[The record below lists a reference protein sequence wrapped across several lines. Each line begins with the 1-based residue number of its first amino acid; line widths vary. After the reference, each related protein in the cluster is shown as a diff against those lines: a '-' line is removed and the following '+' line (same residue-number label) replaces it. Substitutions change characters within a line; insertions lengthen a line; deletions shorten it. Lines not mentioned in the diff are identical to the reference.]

1 MSFQIVLTASINLN
15 GTFVKLTD
23 AETRRRQYLEA
34 LAALLATAD
43 PIVGGITLIENT
55 GADLTPFEQL
65 IVRENPFQRKVELI
79 SLRLNDFPVEYG
91 IGYGEFRLLDEGI
104 ARSKLI
110 GPGTHIVKLTGRLR
124 VRNLTA
130 ILHRLPPS
138 LDLALD
144 IAPYKDPRD
153 GFVDTRLMVISQSFY
168 TRRIAGMYQN
178 VNGSQNITAEH
189 CLYQVVRSSPGANI
203 LPRLPLEPRWSGY
216 SGSTGMQYDSLWMR
230 LRYPARV
237 ARRVANRLF
246 NRPDL
251 RKVWGALA

>member
-1 MSFQIVLTASINLN
+1 MVLTASIIPN

-23 AETRRRQYLEA
+23 ADTRRRQYLEA

-43 PIVGGITLIENT
+43 PIVDGITFIENT
-55 GADLTPFEQL
+55 GADLALFEQL
-65 IVRENPFQRKVELI
+65 IARENPFQKKVELI

-91 IGYGEFRLLDEGI
+91 IGYGEFWLLDEGI
-104 ARSKLI
+104 AQSKLI
-110 GPGTHIVKLTGRLR
+110 VPGTHIVKLTGRLR
-124 VRNLTA
+124 VRNLPA

-168 TRRIAGMYQN
+168 ASRIAGMYQQ
-178 VNGSQNITAEH
+178 VNGSQNVTAEH
-189 CLYQVVRSSPGANI
+189 CLYQVVRNSPGANI

-216 SGSTGMQYDSLWMR
+216 SGSTGMQYDSLAMR

-237 ARRVANRLF
+237 ARRFARRLL
-246 NRPDL
+246 NQPDL
-251 RKVWGALA
+251 QKVWSAMA

>member
-1 MSFQIVLTASINLN
+1 MPFQMILTASIHPN
-15 GTFVKLTD
+15 GMPIKLAD
-23 AETRRRQYLEA
+23 DDTRRQQYLQA
-34 LAALLATAD
+34 VAALLATAD
-43 PIVGGITLIENT
+43 PIIDGITFIENT
-55 GADLTPFEQL
+55 GADLAPFEQL
-65 IVRENPFQRKVELI
+65 VARENHFQKKVELI
-79 SLRLNDFPVEYG
+79 SLQLNDYPLELG

-104 ARSKLI
+104 AQSKLI

-130 ILHRLPPS
+130 ILHRLPLS

-153 GFVDTRLMVISQSFY
+153 GFVDTRLMVISQDFY
-168 TRRIAGMYQN
+168 TRRIAGMYRN
-178 VNGSQNITAEH
+178 VNGFENITAEH

-230 LRYPARV
+230 LRYPVRV
-237 ARRVANRLF
+237 ARRLAKQLF
-246 NRPDL
+246 NQPDL
-251 RKVWGALA
+251 RKVWRAVT